1 MAHRCEI
8 RATRRRDATRRRHR
22 IASRV
27 DAARDA
33 ARDAVRDAAPTRSN
47 DDFDLDDDD

>member
-1 MAHRCEI
+1 VVS
-8 RATRRRDATRRRHR
+8 RRR
-22 IASRV
+22 V
-27 DAARDA
+27 RDA